1 MRPTKHSQA
10 AKGCYYTQHYLL
22 HNAQK
27 RTEMSI
33 SSWWRRRKTKP
44 GKLPVTPVT
53 LNRSEHSISRS
64 QISEHALKVLYRL
77 KDAGYDSYL
86 VGGCVRDLMLGREP
100 KDFDVVTNATP
111 EQVKGVFRNAR
122 LIGRRFRLAHVQFGR
137 DIIEVATYRAN
148 PQAPIAQD
156 DDDDENEGRLLR
168 DNVFGTQIED
178 AVRRDFTVNSLYYDI
193 RDFSVVDYV
202 GGVKDLKQGIL
213 RMIGDPATRYR
224 EDPVRMLRVIRFAAK
239 LGFRIEPG
247 TAAPIRDSGRLLLE
261 VPPARMF
268 EEVLKLFQAGYALE
282 TFELLRQYGLFR
294 YLFPL
299 TEDSLAQEENHFPRQ
314 LVPRALANT
323 DERIAADKPVNPA
336 FLFAAFLWEPVRL
349 EMGRLAANGMKPHET
364 LQRAADNVLR
374 EQLRHITIPKRFS
387 IPMREI
393 WDMQGKLSRRH
404 GKHAERLV
412 EHKRFRAAY
421 DFLLLRAHA
430 GEESQALA
438 DWWTRFQVVDASARD
453 AMVRDEAPSP
463 GAARRKRRP
472 RKRRA
477 TPP

>member
-1 MRPTKHSQA
+1 
-10 AKGCYYTQHYLL
+10 
-22 HNAQK
+22 
-27 RTEMSI
+27 MSI
-33 SSWWRRRKTKP
+33 SSWWRRRKTNP
-44 GKLPVTPVT
+44 GNLPVTPVT
-53 LNRSEHSISRS
+53 LNRSEHAISRS
-64 QISEHALKVLYRL
+64 LISEHALKVLYRL

-168 DNVFGTQIED
+168 DNVFGTQVED

-239 LGFRIEPG
+239 LGFRIDPG
-247 TAAPIRDSGRLLLE
+247 TAAPIRESGRLLLE

-268 EEVLKLFQAGYALE
+268 EEVLKLFQGGYALE

-299 TEDSLAQEENHFPRQ
+299 TEDSLAQEENHFPRL
-314 LVPRALANT
+314 LVPQALANT

-349 EMGRLAANGMKPHET
+349 EMGRLEASGMNPFET
-364 LQRAADNVLR
+364 LQHAADNVLR

-438 DWWTRFQVVDASARD
+438 DWWTRFQAVDAEARD
-453 AMVRDEAPSP
+453 AMARDQAPSP
-463 GAARRKRRP
+463 AAARRKRRP

-477 TPP
+477 TPRDAG